1 MIRWAATDHK
11 CALSISTVA
20 QNQYPWVLKPI
31 FAQQSLAFSWLE
43 QPPWSVQEELWAW
56 KVSQTL
62 HIRHLD
68 SWEMPLSFQ
77 TFQILNRESSGL
89 VWTLS
94 PVCMEMSK
102 AIAKGSGLEGHKC
115 AQTLSRDEK
124 SNVRPSL
131 EREIL
136 LWMQLSLLKDAF
148 LLTAQTWKETRLS
161 VATFRFSVFDFG
173 YDFRSLRKCMFL
185 LTLMQDAGSE
195 RRYWIAS

>member
-131 EREIL
+131 EQERFYCGCNCPC
-136 LWMQLSLLKDAF
+136 WRMLSSSPHKHEKRPGLVLPH
-148 LLTAQTWKETRLS
+148 S
-161 VATFRFSVFDFG
+161 DFQ
-173 YDFRSLRKCMFL
+173 C
-185 LTLMQDAGSE
+185 LTLVMISGA
-195 RRYWIAS
+195 